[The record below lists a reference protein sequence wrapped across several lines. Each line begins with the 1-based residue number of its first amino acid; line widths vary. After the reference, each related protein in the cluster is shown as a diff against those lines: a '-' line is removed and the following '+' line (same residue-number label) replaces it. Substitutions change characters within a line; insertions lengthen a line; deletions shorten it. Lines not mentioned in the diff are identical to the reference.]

1 MPDREDRK
9 RAEAERRKRD
19 KTQRA
24 LSSRIADLEG
34 RIAERERQIQDL
46 EAAMSAQGFYDD
58 RDVANASIAR
68 HQSLMWEVGDL
79 MGQWEALQAELTGTP
94 QEP

>member
-1 MPDREDRK
+1 
-9 RAEAERRKRD
+9 
-19 KTQRA
+19 
-24 LSSRIADLEG
+24 
-34 RIAERERQIQDL
+34 
-46 EAAMSAQGFYDD
+46 MSAQGFYDD